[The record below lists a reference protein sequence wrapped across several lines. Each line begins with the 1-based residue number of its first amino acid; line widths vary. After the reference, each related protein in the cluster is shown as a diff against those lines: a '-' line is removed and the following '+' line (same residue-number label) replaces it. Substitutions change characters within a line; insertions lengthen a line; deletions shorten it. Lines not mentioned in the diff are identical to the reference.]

1 MPKPEPEPGEMIP
14 DEPPTGKKGKRKK
27 KKKGLKAVSTYK
39 RITYV
44 DKRDCIIIYILSNCI
59 QIQIFCFN
67 QGMKNNPEG
76 KTKLLKKPKLKR
88 LGTFPCDRCGKMF
101 KRTDHLLRH
110 IRETH
115 NNIKKVS
122 IIF

>member
-14 DEPPTGKKGKRKK
+14 DETGTAKKGKRKK
-27 KKKGLKAVSTYK
+27 KKKGVKAVSRK
-39 RITYV
+39 PMIFMSM
-44 DKRDCIIIYILSNCI
+44 IHINLSILK
-59 QIQIFCFN
+59 QN
-67 QGMKNNPEG
+67 QFFYNSILKLQAAKANPEG
-76 KTKLLKKPKLKR
+76 KTKLARKPKLKR

-115 NNIKKVS
+115 NNIKKVLYP
-122 IIF
+122 I

>member
-14 DEPPTGKKGKRKK
+14 DETGNAKKGKRKK
-27 KKKGLKAVSTYK
+27 KKKGVKAAAKT
-39 RITYV
+39 
-44 DKRDCIIIYILSNCI
+44 
-59 QIQIFCFN
+59 
-67 QGMKNNPEG
+67 NPEG
-76 KTKLLKKPKLKR
+76 KTKLARKPKLKR

-122 IIF
+122 YLI

>member
-1 MPKPEPEPGEMIP
+1 MIP

-27 KKKGLKAVSTYK
+27 KKKGLKAVSTNDP
-39 RITYV
+39 ITYV
-44 DKRDCIIIYILSNCI
+44 DKRELWIIYIVSKYI
-59 QIQIFCFN
+59 KSQIFGFN

-122 IIF
+122 IIIF

>member
-27 KKKGLKAVSTYK
+27 KKKGLKAVSTNN

-44 DKRDCIIIYILSNCI
+44 DKIGMIFIVSNCI
-59 QIQIFCFN
+59 HLQIFCIN

>member
-1 MPKPEPEPGEMIP
+1 MKE
-14 DEPPTGKKGKRKK
+14 
-27 KKKGLKAVSTYK
+27 
-39 RITYV
+39 
-44 DKRDCIIIYILSNCI
+44 IIYIVSKYI
-59 QIQIFCFN
+59 KSQTFCFN

-122 IIF
+122 IMFLK